1 MSLSLK
7 AKLTAQISVLVLL
20 VVVAISALYC
30 SALVEHTLH
39 DVSRQAN
46 FITKLVFEQA
56 RDALNAA
63 QVPAGA
69 DFHNPDQVRNFLRT
83 SLSRDSRLLSLLVS
97 TTTFSQSLYY
107 VTITDGTDH
116 VILQSTPGEVDQSF
130 SVAPPFSQLSRES
143 LMSQLRAIYG
153 TPRLYE
159 VVFPIKYGQEP
170 MNIRVGVSAIFLREL
185 LTPEL
190 KRALEGSLGAILLSS
205 FTAGVLSF
213 LVLRPLESISLSVE
227 RMALGELP
235 APVRVSRSDE
245 WGILTS
251 KLNLLGERIRG
262 EKAAFVALKE
272 NLDQLLGNLA
282 DGLMFFDQQDR
293 LVLATPA
300 VARFM
305 NKPADQILRQT
316 PVEIFSDDDEL
327 SRLLRSAFASR
338 KSVSAQMVE
347 GSGGEHR
354 GAVAVSLAFV
364 EEQEAP
370 VATLVTL
377 RDAETRAQ
385 LENQIDTAAKLAA
398 IGRLTAGV
406 AHEVRNPL
414 NAMILQLEV
423 LKAKLG
429 EQVGDVT
436 PQLEILGS
444 EIRRLDRVVRTFLD
458 FTRPV
463 EIHPAETDVEALI
476 EDVFRSAEPEA
487 ARNQVRLVLERNGP
501 SKVRVDR
508 DLMKQALLNLVLNG
522 CQAMPS
528 GGDLKVSTR
537 TRARQVEIEIADQGV
552 GISPESRSRVFSL
565 YYTTKPSGSGM
576 GLAMSYRIV
585 QLHDGTLDFSSEVNH
600 GTVFRLA
607 LPRLTGQFAEGVQDP
622 LREPV
627 RDSKHQRAGRS

>member
-1 MSLSLK
+1 MSHSLK
-7 AKLTAQISVLVLL
+7 SKLTALISLLVLM

-30 SALVEHTLH
+30 SALIEHTLLNVSGRAN
-39 DVSRQAN
+39 DV
-46 FITKLVFEQA
+46 TKLVFEQS
-56 RDALNAA
+56 REALNSAP
-63 QVPAGA
+63 VPPGT

-83 SLSRDSRLLSLLVS
+83 ALNNDSRLVSLLES
-97 TTTFSQSLYY
+97 TATFSESLEY
-107 VTITDGTDH
+107 VTITDGSDH
-116 VILQSTPGEVDQSF
+116 VILQNTPGEVGQKF
-130 SVAPPFSQLSRES
+130 SVAPPFSQLSTGKLFR
-143 LMSQLRAIYG
+143 QLQAIYG
-153 TPRLYE
+153 PPRFYE
-159 VVFPIKYGQEP
+159 VVFPIKYGEEP
-170 MNIRVGVSAIFLREL
+170 MNIRVGVSTVL
-185 LTPEL
+185 LGGLLKPEL
-190 KRALEGSLGAILLSS
+190 SRALLVSLSAILLST
-205 FTAGVLSF
+205 FTAGLLSF
-213 LVLRPLESISLSVE
+213 VMLRPLKSISLSVE
-227 RMALGELP
+227 RMARGELTG
-235 APVRVSRSDE
+235 PVPVSRSDE
-245 WGILTS
+245 WGILSS
-251 KLNLLGERIRG
+251 KLNLLGERLRG

-316 PVEIFSDDDEL
+316 PAEIFSDDDGL
-327 SRLLRSAFASR
+327 SRLLRSAFENR
-338 KSVSAQMVE
+338 KSVSGQMVE
-347 GSGGEHR
+347 GSESSRPGT
-354 GAVAVSLAFV
+354 VAVSLVFV
-364 EEQEAP
+364 EEEGTP
-370 VATLVTL
+370 VASLVTL

-423 LKAKLG
+423 LRAKLG
-429 EQVGDVT
+429 EQAEDVN
-436 PQLEILGS
+436 PQLEILSS

-463 EIHPAETDVEALI
+463 ELHPVETDVEALI
-476 EDVFRSAEPEA
+476 EDVFRSAQPEA
-487 ARNQVRLVLERNGP
+487 VRYQVRLVLDRNGP

-528 GGDLKVSTR
+528 GGELKVSTHAQ
-537 TRARQVEIEIADQGV
+537 ARQLEIEIADQGM
-552 GISPESRSRVFSL
+552 GISPEARSRVFSL
-565 YYTTKPSGSGM
+565 YYTTKPSGSGI

-585 QLHDGTLDFSSEVNH
+585 QLHNGTLDFSSEVNH

-607 LPRLTGQFAEGVQDP
+607 LPC
-622 LREPV
+622 
-627 RDSKHQRAGRS
+627 